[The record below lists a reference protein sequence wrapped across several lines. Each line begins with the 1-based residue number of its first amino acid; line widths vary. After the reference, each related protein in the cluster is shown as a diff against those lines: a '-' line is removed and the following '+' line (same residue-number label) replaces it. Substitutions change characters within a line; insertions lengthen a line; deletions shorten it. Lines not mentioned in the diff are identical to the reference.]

1 MATIV
6 TRSGKGSPLTNNE
19 VDANFTNLN
28 TELGTKANTSSLAT
42 VATTGA
48 YADLTGKPTI
58 ASADG
63 SVVVTGTTNIDLSVA
78 VAGSTSNVVL
88 PIRNTT
94 GATLAKGT
102 AVYISGATGQIST
115 VSKAIAT
122 GDATSAQT
130 LGLVTANIANNSNG
144 NVTLIGTI
152 TNIDTSAYTDGQ
164 QLYLSPTTAGTLTAT
179 KPYAPQHLVYVAVVE
194 HAHPS
199 QGKLFVKV
207 QNGYEMDELHNVSAQ
222 SPANNDGLFYNTS
235 TSLWEKKSIAT
246 ALGFTPY
253 NATNPAGYITG
264 ITSGNVTTALGYTP
278 ANRAG
283 DTFTGPITVN
293 SGANQAILGSDG
305 AIELTRGAGGAY
317 IDFKDSTAEDFD
329 VRLQASG
336 NQLNISAAGGL
347 TLNGA
352 GVLTGITSGQV
363 TTALGYT
370 PYNATNPAGY
380 ITSSALSGYLPLTGG
395 SLNVGGVSN
404 THQFNYNESGGEFQL
419 IDSTGAGPIL
429 LDNVSGLARLYKVG
443 SGAMSIGT
451 TGANYLQFI
460 TNSSERLRIDD
471 SGNVLINRSSTSG
484 IGKLN
489 VEGGVDVT
497 SGNVTVQAGYG
508 IAWRGDQSRI
518 MTPDDNSYGAL
529 IRWGATGGC
538 RLFESTTERLR
549 IDGTGSVTAFVDVR
563 APIFYDSN
571 DTAYY
576 INPNSSGTSAVFAG
590 DIHINDTT
598 WGADKALRFREGAS
612 DTYGGFIKYTA
623 GDSLELGTRNNSTT
637 DTRAIYISRGANW
650 AGSDGSFR
658 APIFYDSND
667 TAYYVDPYSGTNL
680 RGSIVLHDSGGA
692 SPLLDIRAA
701 SSSPWALRL
710 YRADLGGGAQM
721 YARSAS
727 EWYHS
732 ATITAASSMRA
743 PIFYDEDNTA
753 YYTDPAS
760 TSNLNNLTLNTGP
773 VYRSDWTTRFQSG
786 SDFTSGTLVTTDIP
800 ATGFAGASFIIEIT
814 GKSYSATNLPFK
826 VVAQGYLYNDT
837 IINYTGISYGGDF
850 ATYIK
855 VFEEGGVLKFW
866 WPRISYW
873 NSFNVNVMAMD
884 GPTNNTITR
893 NRVTAIGNSTEP
905 TGTKK
910 QQINLVTFLRSTGNA
925 ATATKANDLNQ
936 ARYVNNDFN
945 TLGTSPQVFRAYS
958 NYIPSGGSY
967 NQPPNG
973 AGDYKVLQWGDVEGG
988 TSGNW
993 GGQIVQN
1000 FYDDRMWFRRSYA
1013 TTWQAWR
1020 EFIHDGNYTSFAMPI
1035 GSSATNSV
1043 DVRAP
1048 TFYDSNDT
1056 AYYVNPNGGSRLLS
1070 LSIYVGQEA
1079 TGAANSSVD
1088 GLVMRGNYN
1097 SNTWAHK
1104 FHKFDNGSGVPL
1116 YLSATVGEGV
1126 WTARQGWGSGLPYI
1140 SQVFGSFGADSV
1152 YSPIF
1157 YDSADT
1163 GFFWNPA
1170 TTSAHR
1176 LQTPSGYLDIGPM
1189 NTGFCHF
1196 QTDRARFYFAQEA
1209 QFDGGIYDY
1218 AGNWLFVDGEG
1229 RHNSSLRAPIFYDSN
1244 NTGYYVDPNSTSNLV
1259 GLTVSNTI
1267 TGSISG
1273 NAATVSSITNI
1284 TGLGRNSFSA
1294 GVVDGLTSTNFR
1306 TTMFGNAVGTWNIAT
1321 SRWNSVPTAFSGLG
1335 PYGTAI
1341 AWSGA
1346 DTHAFLALNYNS
1358 AGAKIGGGSAD
1369 NINWSADLLHSANY
1383 TSYAMPIGSS
1393 ATNSVDVR
1401 APIFYDSN
1409 NTAYFI
1415 DPTASQSIRTVG
1427 DWRSDSSAWTGEF
1440 NGKIQYHANHW
1451 YFQSAGQWIFRKSDG
1466 QTAFEAYQNGTA
1478 IAYGDMRS
1486 PLFYDN
1492 NNTGYYADPNGTS
1505 RMGTINSDLLRSYT
1519 NVFTDQNHGYGLVGV
1534 YSSYRYQGVFAMG
1547 DSYKLPADGTTT
1559 GSLYGICWSH
1569 PNAGGV
1575 AGNLNS
1581 HGALFLENGSFLAA
1595 VSGSIR
1601 SRDDMRSPIFYDSNN
1616 TGYYADL
1623 NSGLRTGGITADAIS
1638 SLTNVTANGY
1648 LMVGNGQASSDIY
1661 MLDSDEGTRRIHCN
1675 SNRIGFLTQGE
1686 GWGSFCSDNGDWT
1699 TEATGYAASSFR
1711 APIFYDSNDTAW
1723 YVNPN
1728 SDSNLNTLRIR
1739 ASGISLG
1746 SGNSRQL
1753 EINNAGSGACN
1764 ISFHR
1769 EGAYGAHFG
1778 LDTDNWFSTYG
1789 WSAGGGY
1796 TAMRVGSFY
1805 AYGSITATDNVTA
1818 YSDIRIK
1825 ANVET
1830 IPNAL
1835 DKLDQI
1841 RGVTFTRIDLD
1852 DKEQRYAGVIA
1863 QEIEAV
1869 LPEAVRN
1876 FGDIKAVDYNATIG
1890 LLIQA
1895 VKELR
1900 DEVEM
1905 LKK

>member
-6 TRSGKGSPLTNNE
+6 TRSGKGSPLTNAE
-19 VDANFTNLN
+19 VDGNFTNLN

-48 YADLTGKPTI
+48 YSDLTGKPTNV
-58 ASADG
+58 S
-63 SVVVTGTTNIDLSVA
+63 SFTND
-78 VAGSTSNVVL
+78 
-88 PIRNTT
+88 
-94 GATLAKGT
+94 
-102 AVYISGATGQIST
+102 
-115 VSKAIAT
+115 
-122 GDATSAQT
+122 
-130 LGLVTANIANNSNG
+130 
-144 NVTLIGTI
+144 
-152 TNIDTSAYTDGQ
+152 SAYI
-164 QLYLSPTTAGTLTAT
+164 
-179 KPYAPQHLVYVAVVE
+179 
-194 HAHPS
+194 
-199 QGKLFVKV
+199 
-207 QNGYEMDELHNVSAQ
+207 
-222 SPANNDGLFYNTS
+222 TS
-235 TSLWEKKSIAT
+235 
-246 ALGFTPY
+246 
-253 NATNPAGYITG
+253 
-264 ITSGNVTTALGYTP
+264 ITSGNVTTALG
-278 ANRAG
+278 
-283 DTFTGPITVN
+283 F
-293 SGANQAILGSDG
+293 
-305 AIELTRGAGGAY
+305 
-317 IDFKDSTAEDFD
+317 
-329 VRLQASG
+329 
-336 NQLNISAAGGL
+336 
-347 TLNGA
+347 
-352 GVLTGITSGQV
+352 
-363 TTALGYT
+363 T
-370 PYNATNPAGY
+370 PYNAANPAGY
-380 ITSSALSGYLPLTGG
+380 TTNVGTVTSVSGTGTVSGLTLTGSVTGAGSLTLGGAITGFLPLTGG
-395 SLNVGGVSN
+395 SLNASGVAD
-404 THQFNYNESGGEFQL
+404 THQFLYNESGGEIQL

-443 SGAMSIGT
+443 TGAMSIGT

-460 TNSSERLRIDD
+460 TNGSDRLRIDA

-489 VEGGVDVT
+489 VEGGADVT
-497 SGNVTVQAGYG
+497 SGNVTIQAGYG
-508 IAWRGDQSRI
+508 IAWRGDQARI
-518 MTPDDNSYGAL
+518 MTPEDNSYGAL
-529 IRWGATGGC
+529 IRWGAGGGC
-538 RLFESTTERLR
+538 RFFESTTERMR
-549 IDGTGSVTAFVDVR
+549 IDGTGSVTANVDVR
-563 APIFYDSN
+563 APIFYDS
-571 DTAYY
+571 A
-576 INPNSSGTSAVFAG
+576 
-590 DIHINDTT
+590 
-598 WGADKALRFREGAS
+598 
-612 DTYGGFIKYTA
+612 
-623 GDSLELGTRNNSTT
+623 
-637 DTRAIYISRGANW
+637 
-650 AGSDGSFR
+650 
-658 APIFYDSND
+658 
-667 TAYYVDPYSGTNL
+667 
-680 RGSIVLHDSGGA
+680 
-692 SPLLDIRAA
+692 
-701 SSSPWALRL
+701 
-710 YRADLGGGAQM
+710 
-721 YARSAS
+721 
-727 EWYHS
+727 
-732 ATITAASSMRA
+732 
-743 PIFYDEDNTA
+743 NTA
-753 YYTDPAS
+753 YYLDPTGS
-760 TSNLNNLTLNTGP
+760 TSLNAAGNLLASGNLVLNNGANRYVRIGSATNYSYDLQTTGDDFQIIEAGVTPRLTIKYPTGFVGLNTASPSANLEAFGVDASIITHHSGQSRGGIAALSGARIALTTTTSNDDLVFGYAASPITSASFVPSMTIDNGSGIVTAATAFNAPVFNDSVNSAFYIDPKDGSNLGGTVQINGGP

-786 SDFTSGTLVTTDIP
+786 SDFVDGTLVTTDIP
-800 ATGFAGASFIIEIT
+800 ATGFAGESFVIEIT
-814 GKSYSATNLPFK
+814 GKSYNQDNPPFK

-837 IINYTGISYGGDF
+837 IINYSGISYAGNF

-855 VFEEGGVLKFW
+855 VFQDGGVLKFW

-884 GPTNNTITR
+884 GPTNNTISR
-893 NRVTAIGNSTEP
+893 NRVTAIGNAVEP

-910 QQINLVTFLRSTGNA
+910 VQITLTKTLKTGDAAGSISGFNNPVTAPTANTIVYRDSAGDISAREIVLSSGLSAQTPTVLVSMYPATNQMVRTTPAAVSAAIQGAASGSWGISVTGSA
-925 ATATKANDLNQ
+925 ATASKATNLNQ
-936 ARYVNNDFN
+936 ARYSNTDFN
-945 TLGTSPQVFRAYS
+945 TLGSTGQFFRAYT

-973 AGDYKVLQWGDVEGG
+973 SGDYKVIQWGDVEGG
-988 TSGNW
+988 DGATAGNW

-1000 FYDDRMWFRRSYA
+1000 FYTDQMWFRRSYG

-1048 TFYDSNDT
+1048 IFYDSNDT
-1056 AYYVNPNGGSRLLS
+1056 SYYVNPNEISR
-1070 LSIYVGQEA
+1070 
-1079 TGAANSSVD
+1079 THRMGANYFETNNDVSVD
-1088 GLVMRGNYN
+1088 TPFGLYFNGGLSQSYGIFRESGAWSHPYPDLRIAFHTGIKMGALAGYGGMRFYTNSDMATQVMSINN
-1097 SNTWAHK
+1097 
-1104 FHKFDNGSGVPL
+1104 
-1116 YLSATVGEGV
+1116 
-1126 WTARQGWGSGLPYI
+1126 
-1140 SQVFGSFGADSV
+1140 
-1152 YSPIF
+1152 
-1157 YDSADT
+1157 SAD
-1163 GFFWNPA
+1163 GLGGGHVFVNDV
-1170 TTSAHR
+1170 
-1176 LQTPSGYLDIGPM
+1176 LQ
-1189 NTGFCHF
+1189 
-1196 QTDRARFYFAQEA
+1196 A
-1209 QFDGGIYDY
+1209 GG
-1218 AGNWLFVDGEG
+1218 
-1229 RHNSSLRAPIFYDSN
+1229 SLRAPIFYKSDDTISRWDGN
-1244 NTGYYVDPNSTSNLV
+1244 ALVLRGASPTLYLRDTDHNSAMIHCNSNLLYVLRGGNDTETWATV
-1259 GLTVSNTI
+1259 GSGSWPLVINLTNNDI
-1267 TGSISG
+1267 TGGGTI
-1273 NAATVSSITNI
+1273 
-1284 TGLGRNSFSA
+1284 
-1294 GVVDGLTSTNFR
+1294 
-1306 TTMFGNAVGTWNIAT
+1306 NAVT
-1321 SRWNSVPTAFSGLG
+1321 
-1335 PYGTAI
+1335 
-1341 AWSGA
+1341 
-1346 DTHAFLALNYNS
+1346 D
-1358 AGAKIGGGSAD
+1358 
-1369 NINWSADLLHSANY
+1369 
-1383 TSYAMPIGSS
+1383 M
-1393 ATNSVDVR
+1393 R
-1401 APIFYDSN
+1401 APIFYDSA
-1409 NTAYFI
+1409 NTAYFVNPNGTSYVSGEFQI
-1415 DPTASQSIRTVG
+1415 VGSGYNSLRITSSSTTQSLWVRAGYNSDGSATPAVSATNVMFQSSGSSAGTFSFVSGNTLAVSIGGDTATVANYLTGTNSLRAPVFYDSNDTGYYLDAASTSRINQINYTALYSASSTDYGIVGNNGFFDTVNSGVDADALELCYVRGSEVRIGTGGGNKAIRASLFYKGTNTAYYLDPTAIQSLRTVG